1 MLTSKTFL
9 KKNKRGNVLK
19 IVREHYLRDDLSCG
33 SELCNVCDSKVA
45 ILDKVPSSTS
55 QKYAAPH
62 YLLIDTNIILEQMD
76 VLEEPT
82 MSNVIICQIILQ
94 EVKHRSSSIYKR

>member
-55 QKYAAPH
+55 QKYAEPH

-82 MSNVIICQIILQ
+82 LSNVIICQIILQ

>member
-33 SELCNVCDSKVA
+33 SELCLACDTKEA
-45 ILDKVPSSTS
+45 ILDKIPTSSS
-55 QKYAAPH
+55 KKYMEPH
-62 YLLIDTNIILEQMD
+62 YLLLDTNIILEQID
-76 VLEEPT
+76 ILEEPT
-82 MSNVIICQIILQ
+82 LCNVILVQTILQ
-94 EVKHRSSSIYKR
+94 EVKHRSSSVYKR